1 MGVLAKYDVEK
12 LLFDVKAFIVANF
25 NTKLTE
31 IAVDK
36 AKDSGNTVLNPALK
50 TLNTDAIDLLSI
62 NKRNIAYDPFLIIQL
77 VRKES
82 PQNLGQNSVEIAI
95 MLSMVDPHDYT
106 GEIRM
111 LRYLRALEEIFEP
124 LQNKKIG
131 IATLSSSELLPYLS
145 TPDFMDKTKRRLT
158 WGIGLVFQW

>member
-1 MGVLAKYDVEK
+1 
-12 LLFDVKAFIVANF
+12 
-25 NTKLTE
+25 
-31 IAVDK
+31 
-36 AKDSGNTVLNPALK
+36 
-50 TLNTDAIDLLSI
+50 
-62 NKRNIAYDPFLIIQL
+62 
-77 VRKES
+77 
-82 PQNLGQNSVEIAI
+82 
-95 MLSMVDPHDYT
+95 MVDPHDYT